1 MRETL
6 EKLVTLFPITAGR
19 IILIIVFVIF
29 YFLFWGGDEQEQEE
43 GKVLFENSE
52 EGVQVES
59 FGVEYL
65 FSDSARVSAQ
75 LIAGHVVEK
84 ETGEESNKETIHF
97 LDQGVEVYFLNAYG
111 QTTSQIS
118 SQSGEYNR
126 KAGLAEL
133 KGSVV
138 LINQKGEKLETEQLF
153 WDEKKDSVFTNKF
166 VRIETPDRI
175 ITGQK
180 GLRANTE
187 FTAWTII
194 QSQGEVEVKDE

>member
-75 LIAGHVVEK
+75 LI
-84 ETGEESNKETIHF
+84 
-97 LDQGVEVYFLNAYG
+97 
-111 QTTSQIS
+111 
-118 SQSGEYNR
+118 
-126 KAGLAEL
+126 
-133 KGSVV
+133 
-138 LINQKGEKLETEQLF
+138 
-153 WDEKKDSVFTNKF
+153 
-166 VRIETPDRI
+166 
-175 ITGQK
+175 
-180 GLRANTE
+180 
-187 FTAWTII
+187 
-194 QSQGEVEVKDE
+194 